1 MSPELRIIQLGLELP
16 VPSRPAGNYAAAVRS
31 GSLLFLSGK
40 APLPELGVYP
50 RGRLGEEFSAE
61 DGYRLARSACTDL
74 LAATKAAIGSLDE
87 VEQILEVH
95 GSLNTTPDFAD
106 HARVLDGASDLLVA
120 LFGPAGMHVRSVIV
134 AKRRPIDRE
143 GNHPVQTIVIAT
155 FVARVF
161 IRPTAH
167 LRRAA
172 FRQRPI
178 WTSLTC

>member
-16 VPSRPAGNYAAAVRS
+16 VCSQPAGNYAAAVRS

-40 APLPELGVYP
+40 APLPVMGVYP

-61 DGYRLARSACTDL
+61 DVLARSACTDL

-95 GSLNTTPDFAD
+95 GSLNTTPDFVD

-120 LFGPAGMHVRSVIV
+120 LFGLAGMHAQSVIGV
-134 AKRRPIDRE
+134 
-143 GNHPVQTIVIAT
+143 
-155 FVARVF
+155 
-161 IRPTAH
+161 
-167 LRRAA
+167 
-172 FRQRPI
+172 
-178 WTSLTC
+178 TSLRNSVPLTLKATLRCKPS